1 MHADLK
7 SISTLPPFSLDPS
20 DMGWVEDRFD
30 QLSDLDKMRQLFNL
44 IAGGPSD
51 AAYDPVVANKAGG
64 VTRFFTEGFEAEK
77 SALDTAQA
85 QSDIPLLVS
94 ADLEGSMMS
103 LPFGTEVPNPLAL
116 AAIDDLDA
124 TREISEI
131 MAAEALAVG
140 INWSFT
146 PVIDINAAWRS
157 SIVATRGFGNDPKR
171 IRRHALTQIDVFQKA
186 GIAATVKHW
195 PGEGY
200 DDRDQ
205 HLVTTINPLDMDEW
219 RETFGRLYQS
229 AIDDGVKAVMSAHI
243 ALPAY
248 AAAAGIDGVERYRP
262 ASISALLNQTLLR
275 REMGFN
281 GVIVSDATSM
291 AGLKSWSDR
300 RTHVPEL
307 IENGC
312 DMILFTDDYDTD
324 LAALQAAFADGRLSQ
339 ARLDA
344 AVARLLGLKASLG
357 LHKRAPSAATVTPQ
371 SDRVAPITARA
382 PTLVKDLQNTLPI
395 APETHKKLYIFDGKI
410 ASPLTGDREFAL
422 IDMLRGEGFDITVHD
437 PNAGAAKPWADHD
450 LVLYLLGEE
459 TLLTRGRIF
468 LDWLSLTGHF
478 GQAMERPWFDV
489 PTALISFGYPYYLY
503 DAPRMPCVINAY
515 MAGESMQRAVLE
527 ALLGRAPFAGISPI
541 DPFCGLPDARF

>member
-7 SISTLPPFSLDPS
+7 SLLTLPPFSLDPS
-20 DMGWVEDRFD
+20 ALTWVEDHFD
-30 QLSDLDKMRQLFNL
+30 RLSDLDKMHQLFNL

-51 AAYDPVVANKAGG
+51 SAYDPIVANKAGG
-64 VTRFFTEGFEAEK
+64 ATRFFSEGFAAEK
-77 SALDTAQA
+77 SALSSAQA
-85 QSDIPLLVS
+85 RADIPLLVS

-103 LPFGTEVPNPLAL
+103 LPFGTEIPNPLAL

-157 SIVATRGFGNDPKR
+157 SIVATRGFGSDPDR

-186 GIAATVKHW
+186 GLAATVKHW

-205 HLVTTINPLDMDEW
+205 HLVTTTNPLEMDEW
-219 RETFGRLYQS
+219 RDTFGRLYQS
-229 AIDDGVKAVMSAHI
+229 AIDSGVKAVMSAHI
-243 ALPAY
+243 ALPSY
-248 AAAAGIDGVERYRP
+248 AAAAGIDGIERYRP
-262 ASISALLNQTLLR
+262 ASISPLLNQTLLR
-275 REMGFN
+275 GELGFN

-300 RTHVPEL
+300 REHVPEL

-312 DMILFTDDYDTD
+312 DMILFTDDYETD
-324 LAALQAAFADGRLSQ
+324 IAAVQAAHQDGRLSQ

-357 LHKRAPSAATVTPQ
+357 LHKRTPSSVTVTPQ
-371 SDRVAPITARA
+371 ADRVAPITARA

-395 APETHKKLYIFDGKI
+395 SSETHNRIYVFSGKI
-410 ASPLTGDREFAL
+410 ASPLTGDREFAI
-422 IDMLRGEGFDITVHD
+422 IDMLRAEGFDITLHD
-437 PNAGAAKPWADHD
+437 PNDPQSKPWANHD

-468 LDWLSLTGHF
+468 LDWLSLTGNF
-478 GQAMERPWFDV
+478 GQAMKRPWFDV

-527 ALLGRAPFAGISPI
+527 ALLGRAPFVGTSPV